1 MRLIIEM
8 GDDSTFWD
16 RELISYRVSMTCSI
30 EFHRERE
37 RESNSQTFASRRG
50 DPLDQGALPKTPS
63 ELSRGGRTGSAKN
76 WAFKVLRRGR
86 VRFSRAAMFP
96 R

>member
-1 MRLIIEM
+1 M
-8 GDDSTFWD
+8 GGNCSSPTVVVLHSYSATMDRGKQDKRSIGHPNIHLKLRNSISTD
-16 RELISYRVSMTCSI
+16 RPS
-30 EFHRERE
+30 
-37 RESNSQTFASRRG
+37 